1 MATSIQLKSDVPTI
15 RIFTPSMFDIEMVGG
30 EVAMLY
36 AELAQS
42 EPRHVPPGF
51 GRD

>member
-1 MATSIQLKSDVPTI
+1 MATSIQLKSDVPTT

-30 EVAMLY
+30 EAAMLY
-36 AELAQS
+36 AELSQS
-42 EPRHVPPGF
+42 EPHRVPPGF